1 MPKGVDGIE
10 LPPIWMPIAPET
22 SGIGAAFEKV
32 GRDAHASFSRGFSA
46 TDFGEKAGKQWGDKF
61 LGSFQNSFQK
71 ADFGG
76 FTKAFDK
83 LNQQVD
89 EVASKKLG
97 AQLPALRAEYEK
109 TTAEMYKLREALHQ
123 IQVADEQAV
132 AAGRGTMSMYVQ
144 RRKLESEYEESGKRA
159 VAAQKQYNSTL
170 TEYEAVSAKAATASS
185 LLGGVMGG
193 AVVLGAQAVIGA
205 FDDVIEMGEH
215 LFEGAV
221 EATRRAGEALLDLG
235 EKYEGLNH
243 QILEFSGSSGEALT
257 ELQEHAAKVLSGLD
271 VAGQDVGKTMA
282 TLASRMHA
290 EAGPALDQLT
300 GTLTELQGRFGD
312 LRTMDVATIFTDW
325 GMGVDQASAALDT
338 LVANSTAAG
347 VSVGAVTAEMRGP
360 LSETLQAVGLSFGQ
374 ATHVA
379 ALLAAQGIPTN
390 DAVRGVG
397 TAMKVAKAHGMSLA
411 QTLTEAAKEFA
422 NITDPAERDAFML
435 DLFGT
440 KAVDGARF
448 LGDLNGTL
456 GESSNAFDGA
466 AGSAQALNDKTET
479 LQNKV
484 DLLKN
489 HMAGMFKP
497 FAEGAVQAVDGGLS
511 KISGWFMEH
520 EGEIA
525 RKIQAFGDGF
535 IDQLPTIK
543 NFVITAID
551 FFKPIAMFF
560 EGLAS
565 MALLAGAGIEALF
578 GHFDRAEDLKNLA
591 VSVGM
596 TPGGSAFDH
605 ALDNAK
611 DYLRDMDTHSESL
624 HRHLADAADAAQGI
638 KVGPDGS
645 RSWWGTD
652 LPSSPNGSGG
662 TNSSGAAPGGGPTQ
676 PSSQAPPPG
685 YSGGGGSFGAAPSGS
700 GQPSSVNA
708 PAPGGGSFNSV
719 EETMKS
725 RIAQDAEFY
734 GLTPVETQMII
745 GVGKHESNWQGPGYM
760 GFGPEAK
767 AKGLDFSNDP
777 WGAVDQFFKQFI
789 ERRAAEG
796 NPNDPQAVAN
806 YIWHTVHGAAD
817 ANYGPE
823 LLAAAGFSAAPH
835 AEKGMHVTGGTPG
848 VDSVHILAQQGEFVV
863 NRNSYANPKYR
874 KLIDYMN
881 GNPQGFKGGGL
892 VGPAFSQV
900 IWTNTET
907 GQNVGENDGQW
918 VGPGTSQPGFYR
930 DDWAGHTG
938 HVHTTVEHNPFT
950 GELYNQVPAN
960 ADIRQGA
967 PGFPDWVYQLGDQ
980 YGVVPSTYPG
990 HQAWDG
996 VNHGIDWWPKDAAP
1010 NMTGAGY
1017 SHEDHVTL
1025 TAFADTV
1032 GQSATGTA
1040 SPAGSAGSGVQLTGY
1055 TTTDGSGGGGSFPFG
1070 TNGSPGG
1077 SAGGGSGGGGMYGGF
1092 TPGTP
1097 QADEAYS
1104 RNKAVRDTGNRITGL
1119 QAELADTQDK
1129 LNKANDA
1136 LTAEQKQ
1143 PLGGDPTKL
1152 ADIQKQIQELQK
1164 RIAKITDE
1172 ELPDAN
1178 QDYSQAESRA
1188 KEPIKG
1194 KGGKSSSMDSES
1206 KKLGSSFLSGLAQEF
1221 GLDGLIGKS
1230 PAEFG
1235 ITKLFAGI
1243 MRYITSG
1250 LGGGQGGQTTGMFP
1264 NFAGG
1269 MFPGAP
1275 NLAAQAPGTLPA
1287 TPGLPYAAPVIGTTP
1302 PLRPG
1307 PAPGPATAPAASA
1320 APAPVQTPA
1329 PAAPAA
1335 PPSRLV
1341 PGASTGPPHP
1351 PADNPNSSVPQAS
1364 GSGFTKQTPAGAPGS
1379 IVPKPPGQ
1387 QPISFSK
1394 GLPKADVEGPNL
1406 FGNRYAAGFD
1416 DGHGGR
1422 MQAPQGAP
1430 WASTVDSLTTM
1441 ALSFAAKAVPGVGGK
1456 GSGFQM
1462 SGTGGGAG
1470 GDAGQGQP
1478 LGATGIMQTTGSVPT
1493 FYGGGG
1499 GDTHNHNYGDN
1510 IQHIDNSRTWNVAP
1524 KSDSTVVQHLREHDN
1539 AQRSNAALA
1548 SGPGMLPMP

>member
-1 MPKGVDGIE
+1 MAKEGINLATMW
-10 LPPIWMPIAPET
+10 LPLAPSIE
-22 SGIGAAFEKV
+22 GDEFKN
-32 GRDAHASFSRGFSA
+32 
-46 TDFGEKAGKQWGDKF
+46 AGKRAFQQFSGGFDAENAGSAEGKRFADKWVGGF
-61 LGSFQNSFQK
+61 KSSFTN

-76 FTKAFDK
+76 FTKAFEK
-83 LNQQVD
+83 INQQVD
-89 EVASKKLG
+89 AVASKKLG
-97 AQLPALRAEYEK
+97 AHLPALRQEYEK

-123 IQVADEQAV
+123 IQVADDQAT
-132 AAGRGTMSMYVQ
+132 ATGRGTIQMLVQ
-144 RRKLESEYEESGKRA
+144 RRKLESEYAESGKKA
-159 VAAQKQYNSTL
+159 VAAQKEYNSTL
-170 TEYEAVSAKAATASS
+170 SEYEAVSAKAATASS

-243 QILEFSGSSGEALT
+243 QILEFSGASGEALT
-257 ELQEHAAKVLSGLD
+257 ALQEHAAKVLGGLD
-271 VAGQDVGKTMA
+271 VAGDDVGKTMA

-312 LRTMDVATIFTDW
+312 LRTMDIATIFTDW

-347 VSVGAVTAEMRGP
+347 VSVGAVTAEMKGP

-448 LGDLNGTL
+448 LGDLNDTL

-479 LQNKV
+479 LENKV
-484 DLLKN
+484 ESLKN

-497 FAEGAVQAVDGGLS
+497 FAEGAVAAVDGGLS

-565 MALLAGAGIEALF
+565 MALLAGAGIEAVF

-652 LPSSPNGSGG
+652 LPSSGG

-676 PSSQAPPPG
+676 PSSQPPPPG
-685 YSGGGGSFGAAPSGS
+685 YVGGGGSFDASG
-700 GQPSSVNA
+700 NA
-708 PAPGGGSFNSV
+708 SFDWNLV
-719 EETMKS
+719 
-725 RIAQDAEFY
+725 AQAEST
-734 GLTPVETQMII
+734 G
-745 GVGKHESNWQGPGYM
+745 NWQNADTGHNGH
-760 GFGPEAK
+760 FGGLQFSTSTWAEYGGLEFADRPDK
-767 AKGLDFSNDP
+767 ATKE
-777 WGAVDQFFKQFI
+777 QQI
-789 ERRAAEG
+789 T
-796 NPNDPQAVAN
+796 VAN
-806 YIWHTVHGAAD
+806 RTAFTGWGGNQPQGLKAWQTITEGKVPGVHA
-817 ANYGPE
+817 
-823 LLAAAGFSAAPH
+823 S
-835 AEKGMHVTGGTPG
+835 KGMHVQGDPTIHEDHVP
-848 VDSVHILAQQGEFVV
+848 ILAKHGEYVWSTEAV
-863 NRNSYANPKYR
+863 DRYGP
-874 KLIDYMN
+874 LIDMFN
-881 GNPQGFKGGGL
+881 QKAVKGFKGGGL

-930 DDWAGHTG
+930 DDWGGHTG
-938 HVHTTVEHNPFT
+938 HVHTTVEHDPFT
-950 GELYNQVPAN
+950 GQLYDQVPAGSN
-960 ADIRQGA
+960 IRQGGS
-967 PGFPDWVYQLGDQ
+967 GFPDWVYRLGDQ

-990 HQAWDG
+990 HQEWG
-996 VNHGIDWWPKDAAP
+996 GINHGIDWWPKDAAP
-1010 NMTGAGY
+1010 NMAGAGY
-1017 SHEDHVTL
+1017 THEDHETL
-1025 TAFADTV
+1025 TGFAQAV

-1040 SPAGSAGSGVQLTGY
+1040 SPAGSAGSGVQLTGF
-1055 TTTDGSGGGGSFPFG
+1055 TTTDGSGGSFPFG
-1070 TNGSPGG
+1070 SGG
-1077 SAGGGSGGGGMYGGF
+1077 SAGGAAGGGGGMYGGY

-1104 RNKAVRDTGNRITGL
+1104 RNKAVRDSGNRITGL

-1152 ADIQKQIQELQK
+1152 ADIHKQIAELQK
-1164 RIAKITDE
+1164 RIDKITNE

-1178 QDYSQAESRA
+1178 QDYSQAQERA
-1188 KEPIKG
+1188 GEPIKG
-1194 KGGKSSSMDSES
+1194 KSKSSSMDSEA

-1235 ITKLFAGI
+1235 ITKLFGGI
-1243 MRYITSG
+1243 MKYIVSG
-1250 LGGGQGGQTTGMFP
+1250 LGGGADGGRAQGVGP
-1264 NFAGG
+1264 NIVAG

-1275 NLAAQAPGTLPA
+1275 NLAATPAVTPGTLPA

-1307 PAPGPATAPAASA
+1307 PAPGPATAPAQ
-1320 APAPVQTPA
+1320 APAAATAPA
-1329 PAAPAA
+1329 PAAPAQA
-1335 PPSRLV
+1335 PVAPLQPPVPPSW
-1341 PGASTGPPHP
+1341 AH
-1351 PADNPNSSVPQAS
+1351 PADVKP
-1364 GSGFTKQTPAGAPGS
+1364 SGFAKQTPAGAPGS

-1394 GLPKADVEGPNL
+1394 GLPKADTEGPNL

-1422 MQAPQGAP
+1422 QAAPEGSP
-1430 WASTVDSLTTM
+1430 WASAVDSLTTM
-1441 ALSFAAKAVPGVGGK
+1441 ALSYAAKAVPGVGGK
-1456 GSGFQM
+1456 GAGFQM

-1470 GDAGQGQP
+1470 GDGGQGQP
-1478 LGATGIMQTTGSVPT
+1478 LGATGIMETTGSVPT

-1510 IQHIDNSRTWNVAP
+1510 IQHIDNSKTWNIKPESDP
-1524 KSDSTVVQHLREHDN
+1524 KMVSAMQSHAN
-1539 AQRSNAALA
+1539 SMRSNAALA
-1548 SGPGMLPMP
+1548 SAPGSLQSYP